1 MLTNV
6 DEFTRENHLIHVD
19 RGIRLDDVHRQ
30 LERLSIS
37 TVHSSTSEV
46 TMEASSSMGNSKYG

>member
-19 RGIRLDDVHRQ
+19 RGIRLDDVHQQ